1 MSMWKHWRWFGTRS
15 VNEMSHIN
23 SNSGPASAGSLFDAA
38 AAVTRGL
45 TGCVLAV
52 LVILV
57 AGEAALRGLFN
68 YSLGYAEEVSG
79 YLVVALTFF
88 GAALALRARSLFE
101 VDFIFVKL
109 PLRVR
114 VWLLRLF
121 VIVAF
126 AICLVLIW
134 RSIDLVLSSLTRGRT
149 SSTVLRTPLW
159 IPQLLMPAGLG
170 MIAIFLFEQFLLS
183 GRASAMS
190 SGDHGREAQS

>member
-1 MSMWKHWRWFGTRS
+1 
-15 VNEMSHIN
+15 MSHIN
-23 SNSGPASAGSLFDAA
+23 DISGPASAGSFFDAA

-45 TGCVLAV
+45 TGCVLTV

-57 AGEAALRGLFN
+57 AGEAALRGVFN

-88 GAALALRARSLFE
+88 GAALALRAGSLFE
-101 VDFIFVKL
+101 VDFLFVKL
-109 PLRVR
+109 PVRAR

-121 VIVAF
+121 VLVAF
-126 AICLVLIW
+126 GICIVLMW
-134 RSIDLVLSSLTRGRT
+134 RSVDLVLSSLTRGRT

-170 MIAIFLFEQFLLS
+170 MIAIFLIEQFLLS
-183 GRASAMS
+183 GRGSAMS
-190 SGDHGREAQS
+190 SGDHGREAQG